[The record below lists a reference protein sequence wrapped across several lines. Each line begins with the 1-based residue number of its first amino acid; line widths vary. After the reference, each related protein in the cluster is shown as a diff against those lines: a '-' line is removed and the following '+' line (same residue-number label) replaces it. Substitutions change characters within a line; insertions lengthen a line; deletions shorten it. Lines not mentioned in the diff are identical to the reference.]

1 MALQNTCIRHNILLL
16 LRHNF
21 SRTIFW
27 FKCGKNCDKIWHR
40 CRNSVLENAK
50 ISSATRPRVE
60 DCLLMW
66 EDCVLQLLLLLLLR
80 WWGKRCA
87 LPRDEMWL
95 VQEALRR
102 RGRFLRC
109 DRHGVRGSPPLGSP
123 TRRPPRP
130 LQPRNPAPYRRSRPR
145 SVLRKSIGRLSPR
158 STRAEGIDEKESR
171 RERHFFLFAER
182 MTNGRDDVNIVFE
195 IGLLSVDSRWSI
207 VDTSMI
213 MSSVHGGKKMLLC

>member
-1 MALQNTCIRHNILLL
+1 MLRSVRRPNRECRGILLL
-16 LRHNF
+16 
-21 SRTIFW
+21 
-27 FKCGKNCDKIWHR
+27 
-40 CRNSVLENAK
+40 
-50 ISSATRPRVE
+50 
-60 DCLLMW
+60 W

-130 LQPRNPAPYRRSRPR
+130 LQPRSPAPYRWSRSR
-145 SVLRKSIGRLSPR
+145 SVLFKSIRRLNPW
-158 STRAEGIDEKESR
+158 STRAEGIDKKESCQ
-171 RERHFFLFAER
+171 ERHFFCGADDER
-182 MTNGRDDVNIVFE
+182 PRWREYHIRDRFVIGRQ
-195 IGLLSVDSRWSI
+195 SWSI
-207 VDTSMI
+207 VDTE
-213 MSSVHGGKKMLLC
+213 VRDNEQRPWRKKKMLPC